1 MLERSFLMI
10 GVLIGIF
17 LASIGFMFVL
27 LYTNLLTLGY
37 NFWDF
42 VQFISTRVECLL
54 FVFGWILIF
63 ISIERRKRNV
73 LLLRCFTEFRK

>member
-1 MLERSFLMI
+1 MI
-10 GVLIGIF
+10 GVLVGIF

-73 LLLRCFTEFRK
+73 LLLRCFTKFRK

>member
-1 MLERSFLMI
+1 MI

-73 LLLRCFTEFRK
+73 LLLRCFTKFRK

>member
-27 LYTNLLTLGY
+27 LYTNFLTLGY

>member
-10 GVLIGIF
+10 GVLVGIF

-73 LLLRCFTEFRK
+73 LLLRCFTKFRK

>member
-1 MLERSFLMI
+1 MI

-27 LYTNLLTLGY
+27 LYTNLFTLGY
-37 NFWDF
+37 NFWEF

-63 ISIERRKRNV
+63 ISIERRKKNV
-73 LLLRCFTEFRK
+73 LLLRCFTKFRK

>member
-1 MLERSFLMI
+1 MI